1 MTIRKNIKANLKSSR
16 LLREARAI
24 IELRQ
29 APECAKARVLYA
41 LWKARSQAG
50 FEGDS
55 QEGDFNEML
64 EQAQKIRKELSGKGD
79 SDSDSEEAYDLLVD
93 CQLR

>member
-1 MTIRKNIKANLKSSR
+1 LTIRKNIKAKSSR

-64 EQAQKIRKELSGKGD
+64 EQAQKIRKELSGKGG
-79 SDSDSEEAYDLLVD
+79 SDSEEAYDLLVD